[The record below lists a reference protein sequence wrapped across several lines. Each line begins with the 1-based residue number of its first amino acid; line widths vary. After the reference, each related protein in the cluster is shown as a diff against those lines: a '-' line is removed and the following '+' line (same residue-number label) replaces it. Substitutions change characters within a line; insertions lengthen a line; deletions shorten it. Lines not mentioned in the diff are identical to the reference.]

1 MEDGGPLAQRRV
13 SSLGTLWG
21 TSAGASLLYVKISV
35 RSLSSSK
42 FSPPPVTS
50 AECSQRDPAPVFVG
64 HVVWYMCGRF
74 KDDRCT
80 AVRGGETWEGWGD
93 GGTVADDNV
102 FRVRW
107 GDTHGK
113 GVQSTTIGVAH

>member
-21 TSAGASLLYVKISV
+21 MSAGASLLYVKISV
-35 RSLSSSK
+35 QSFSSSK

-80 AVRGGETWEGWGD
+80 AVRGGD
-93 GGTVADDNV
+93 GGKVADDDV

-113 GVQSTTIGVAH
+113 GVQSTTIGVAY